1 MATTPAERKA
11 LLFLAIVAVLGAGV
25 RLWRGAG
32 SARAHGAHTADAE
45 TVDSSSTS
53 SPGRTSRRGQSA
65 RKRTVAGQSARRGS
79 RVSGS
84 GRDSTTIIDLDRA
97 SVAEIDALGVLPIG
111 AGRLIVAD
119 RDSFGP
125 FGSLEELAR
134 VPFLSTAALRKLAPR
149 VTFSR
154 LPRPKNAVVSP
165 HPVVDSVVRPMPQRS
180 SAPRVRSRAATP
192 AAPRRPRSRRSSR
205 A

>member
-1 MATTPAERKA
+1 MSTTPAERKA
-11 LLFLAIVAVLGAGV
+11 LLFLAMVAVLGAGV
-25 RLWRGAG
+25 RVWR
-32 SARAHGAHTADAE
+32 SARPSHAHGAVSIDADSA
-45 TVDSSSTS
+45 DSSSTS
-53 SPGRTSRRGQSA
+53 SPRRASRRGHSV
-65 RKRTVAGQSARRGS
+65 RKRTVVGQSGRRGS
-79 RVSGS
+79 RVTGS

-97 SVAEIDALGVLPIG
+97 SVAEIEALGVLPPG

-125 FGSLEELAR
+125 FGSLEALAR

-154 LPRPKNAVVSP
+154 LPRPKNAVIQP
-165 HPVVDSVVRPMPQRS
+165 HPAVDSVERPMPQRS
-180 SAPRVRSRAATP
+180 PAPRARSRG
-192 AAPRRPRSRRSSR
+192 AAPTSRRPRSRRSSR